1 MDTEHDSQG
10 DQAAEPGVPQA
21 VGFGEQGAQQRKA
34 FFTHLP
40 HPHIARRKKEGPVRR
55 IDQMD
60 RSGPFARLNSRVA
73 IIITVA
79 VGSMWCAYLFTL
91 IALVSLPAALA
102 TRDKIVIIS
111 WIAQTFLQLVL
122 LPIIIVGQNIQG
134 AASDKRAQ
142 QTYDDAE
149 AVLHE
154 ALQIQQHLTAQDAQL
169 LAQGKRLED
178 IIAALQKAYPTTT
191 GGAAAA
197 TAD

>member
-10 DQAAEPGVPQA
+10 DQAAEPGAPQP
-21 VGFGEQGAQQRKA
+21 VGSGNQESQQHGA
-34 FFTHLP
+34 FFTHIP
-40 HPHIARRKKEGPVRR
+40 HPHIARRKKEGPVKVV
-55 IDQMD
+55 DQMD
-60 RSGPFARLNSRVA
+60 KSGPFARFNSRVA

-154 ALQIQQHLTAQDAQL
+154 ALQIQQHLAAQDAQL
-169 LAQGKRLED
+169 LVQGKRLED
-178 IIAALQKAYPTTT
+178 IIAALGRSYPTSS
-191 GGAAAA
+191 GSVAA
-197 TAD
+197 TTD

>member
-79 VGSMWCAYLFTL
+79 VGSMWCAYLF
-91 IALVSLPAALA
+91 
-102 TRDKIVIIS
+102 
-111 WIAQTFLQLVL
+111 
-122 LPIIIVGQNIQG
+122 GC
-134 AASDKRAQ
+134 
-142 QTYDDAE
+142 
-149 AVLHE
+149 AVE
-154 ALQIQQHLTAQDAQL
+154 FW
-169 LAQGKRLED
+169 K
-178 IIAALQKAYPTTT
+178 
-191 GGAAAA
+191 
-197 TAD
+197 